1 MRHRSDIDTDDRSST
16 APVRRTVSETWRRAV
31 EDPPD
36 RPAFLVHARPGWRE
50 VTWDEA
56 RRAVEE
62 LAAGFLSLGVVKGD
76 RVAILCR
83 TRLEW
88 ILCDQALICIG
99 AVVVPTYPSASA
111 SDCLHVLSD
120 SGARIAVCEDESQ
133 YAKIGRARGELRALE
148 QVVAIE
154 PFPGADRSL
163 DEVRGA
169 GRRYLDENPGGVD
182 AARSAITE
190 GDLLTCVYTSGT
202 TGPPKGCMLTHLN
215 YWEMVEMVCRVP
227 GLVEP
232 GDRTVLHLPLAHV
245 FARLVELTGP
255 RRGLTIALCPET
267 ATLPGALRAVRP
279 TIFPSVPR
287 VFEGVARTVAA
298 RVARAAGGR
307 RLIADWALAVGRE
320 ASRRRRAGERLGAR
334 LALRHAVADRL
345 VLSTV
350 RRGLGGSLRV
360 VISGGAPLGHEVAEF
375 LHALGVPVLEGY
387 GLTECTTVATLNTPD
402 RFRLGTVGPPLPG
415 VEVRIA
421 DDGEILVRGENVF
434 AGYWGDEEATR
445 AVVSADGWLST
456 GDVGS
461 IDADGFLTITDRKKD
476 LIVTP
481 GGKNVSPQNIEGA
494 LRASRYVANALVVG
508 DRRPYLVAL
517 VTLDRDAAGADATGE
532 EEAEALIGT
541 VVADVNRRLSPP
553 EQVRRFAVL
562 ARDFL
567 AEEGEVTPT
576 LKLRRRVCEQHFQD
590 EIERM
595 YPGPRDT
602 GAPDA

>member
-1 MRHRSDIDTDDRSST
+1 MPEPRCI
-16 APVRRTVSETWRRAV
+16 PQRTVARTWRAAV

-36 RPAFLVHARPGWRE
+36 RPAFLVHAHPEWRE
-50 VTWDEA
+50 VSWDEA
-56 RRAVEE
+56 GRAVEE
-62 LAAGFLSLGVVKGD
+62 LAAGFLSLGIAKGD

-99 AVVVPTYPSASA
+99 AVVVPTYPGASA

-120 SGARIAVCEDESQ
+120 SGARIAVCEDEGQ
-133 YAKIGRARGELRALE
+133 YAKIGSVRADLRALE
-148 QVVAIE
+148 LVVAVE
-154 PFPGADRSL
+154 PFSGGDRSL
-163 DEVRGA
+163 DEVRRD
-169 GRRYLDENPGGVD
+169 GRRYLDANPGAVD
-182 AARSAITE
+182 AASSAIAE
-190 GDLLTCVYTSGT
+190 RDLLTCVYTSGT
-202 TGPPKGCMLTHLN
+202 TGPPKGCMLTHRN
-215 YWEMVEMVCRVP
+215 YWEMVEMVCRVR

-255 RRGLTIALCPET
+255 RLGLTIALCPET
-267 ATLPGALRAVRP
+267 AALPGALRAVRP

-287 VFEGVARTVAA
+287 VFEGVARTIAA
-298 RVARAAGGR
+298 RVARTTGGR
-307 RLIADWALAVGRE
+307 RRIADWAFAVGRE
-320 ASRRRRAGERLGAR
+320 ASRRRRAGKRLGPR
-334 LALRHAVADRL
+334 LALRHAMADRL
-345 VLSTV
+345 VLSMV

-360 VISGGAPLGHEVAEF
+360 VISGGAPLGREVAEF

-402 RFRLGTVGPPLPG
+402 RFRLGTVGLPLPG

-445 AVVSADGWLST
+445 AVVSTDGWLST

-481 GGKNVSPQNIEGA
+481 GGKNVSPQSIEGA
-494 LRASRYVANALVVG
+494 LRASRFVANALVVG

-517 VTLDRDAAGADATGE
+517 VTLDRDAAGTDATSQA
-532 EEAEALIGT
+532 EAEALIAT
-541 VVADVNRRLSPP
+541 VVAEVNGRLSRP

-576 LKLRRRVCEQHFQD
+576 LKLRRRVCEQHFQE
-590 EIERM
+590 EIERL
-595 YPGPRDT
+595 YPGTRGKGGP
-602 GAPDA
+602 GA